1 MKHIL
6 CMLSGIVGLA
16 LFFLFLQLERTSPA
30 LAYVLMGLCPTAVFL
45 LCPYPGE
52 YSARLGTGGRLAL
65 SVLACGVGSALRSIS
80 DISIE
85 HGVIAHPF
93 HLPIALL
100 LLLAL
105 ASAGL
110 AAYFVATRLALPA
123 FERSMQ
129 EDPADRQR
137 AESAA
142 YGQEQASAAR
152 PRRHEGPENP
162 ARFQELLI
170 RILVQAAM
178 VDGHFTRA
186 EFSVI
191 LQFFRHKLGYDENR
205 MVRVK
210 QLAKQAMDYPADLEK
225 LVEEFGEGFSYTAYL
240 ILLELVYALV
250 YTKTPPLKGELEQ
263 AHAIAARLGVF
274 AADLRNI
281 RAKYR
286 GQRPPPDDREEPR
299 RKSGNQQR
307 SQSSRPGSDWQGQD
321 SQKPE
326 LPPAEAEALEI
337 LGLEPGASAASIKK
351 AYRRLVLQYHPDKV
365 AHLGAEFRHI
375 AEEKTKEINVA
386 YALLCKVRGA

>member
-85 HGVIAHPF
+85 HGIIAHPF
-93 HLPIALL
+93 HLPVALL

-137 AESAA
+137 AGPAA
-142 YGQEQASAAR
+142 YGQEQASATR

-263 AHAIAARLGVF
+263 AQGHGHDER
-274 AADLRNI
+274 ADQ
-281 RAKYR
+281 
-286 GQRPPPDDREEPR
+286 GEVDDGR
-299 RKSGNQQR
+299 
-307 SQSSRPGSDWQGQD
+307 
-321 SQKPE
+321 
-326 LPPAEAEALEI
+326 
-337 LGLEPGASAASIKK
+337 
-351 AYRRLVLQYHPDKV
+351 
-365 AHLGAEFRHI
+365 
-375 AEEKTKEINVA
+375 
-386 YALLCKVRGA
+386 ALLARPRAPDPRAPGRGRVRSHR